1 MVDDQ
6 QIVRA
11 GLRTMLDSE
20 ADITVVD
27 EAVDGEDAVA
37 KCARLRPDVVLMDVR
52 MPRLNGVEAT
62 RRIIAA
68 GTAKAVVIITT
79 FDDEEYLLDSIRAG
93 ASGFLLKDA
102 GGDLLATSVRAAMRG
117 DSLIDPAMTRSL
129 LEHRL
134 RAEPAVPTD
143 AGAEARELL
152 AALSDREQEVL
163 AAVARGLS
171 NAAIAAELFL
181 SEATV
186 KTHLSNILV
195 KTQTQS
201 RVQAAV
207 FAYETG
213 FVRPGWLG
221 EA

>member
-1 MVDDQ
+1 
-6 QIVRA
+6 
-11 GLRTMLDSE
+11 
-20 ADITVVD
+20 
-27 EAVDGEDAVA
+27 
-37 KCARLRPDVVLMDVR
+37 
-52 MPRLNGVEAT
+52 
-62 RRIIAA
+62 
-68 GTAKAVVIITT
+68 
-79 FDDEEYLLDSIRAG
+79 
-93 ASGFLLKDA
+93 
-102 GGDLLATSVRAAMRG
+102 VRAAMRG

-134 RAEPAVPTD
+134 RGEPAAPTD
-143 AGAEARELL
+143 ASAGRALL
-152 AALSDREQEVL
+152 SALSEREQEVL

-171 NAAIAAELFL
+171 NAAIAAEMFL

-195 KTQTQS
+195 KTRTQS

-221 EA
+221 GA